1 MTDKELQYVSNPLH
15 FENLVVIKK
24 KLPYR
29 TWWKSPIKANVQEFW
44 DSEHGPVTH
53 GQYIVDFYYKLKDI
67 LNALGY
73 VINDEKQFKN
83 EMFTK
88 SPEKPGPERL

>member
-1 MTDKELQYVSNPLH
+1 MPVKELQYVPNPLQ
-15 FENLVVIKK
+15 FENIIVPKK
-24 KLPYR
+24 KIAYR
-29 TWWKSPIKANVQEFW
+29 TWWKSPIKAKVQDFW

-67 LNALGY
+67 LNICGY

-83 EMFTK
+83 EIATLIYHL
-88 SPEKPGPERL
+88 SSEQ